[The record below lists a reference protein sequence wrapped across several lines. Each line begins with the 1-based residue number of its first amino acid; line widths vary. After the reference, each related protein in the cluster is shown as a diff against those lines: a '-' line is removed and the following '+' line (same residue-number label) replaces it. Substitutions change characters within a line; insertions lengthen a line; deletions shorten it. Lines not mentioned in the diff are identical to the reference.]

1 MIKVMKKKRLYTR
14 LSGDTYY
21 ITDELT
27 DEVYATAATP
37 ILAEVVR
44 FSLEK
49 HINNQTMNK
58 ENF

>member
-1 MIKVMKKKRLYTR
+1 MKKKRLYTR